1 MNTAAKKPQPAP
13 ADDTVDEIVARGA
26 AYRHHPKFR
35 RAVVEA
41 KNLVTNYRDEHN
53 LKRIGAHDQD
63 LIERIACA
71 IHSAR
76 IERGY

>member
-1 MNTAAKKPQPAP
+1 V
-13 ADDTVDEIVARGA
+13 VDEIVSRVT

-35 RAVVEA
+35 RSVVEA
-41 KNLVTNYRDEHN
+41 KNLVTNYLADYNRER
-53 LKRIGAHDQD
+53 LSPHDQD

-71 IHSAR
+71 LHSAR